1 MGGHKVSSEN
11 VSRIIFFLNIANKVL
26 SWNYF
31 HFVLTKGMGKTH
43 QLMQGCIMIKT
54 KEINPSFILKRQ
66 YKSFFLYWPLMSFPP
81 WIHLNH
87 FSLMNGICYYEV
99 SFVSSLA
106 SRNCSSSIYAWST
119 VFSSPR
125 VTGGLCSQSYSLPF
139 AQFLSGGPLIIQHAS
154 KHHCVSTSLHP

>member
-1 MGGHKVSSEN
+1 MCQDF
-11 VSRIIFFLNIANKVL
+11 FFLNIANKVL

-31 HFVLTKGMGKTH
+31 HFVLTKGMGKIH

-81 WIHLNH
+81 WIHLKH
-87 FSLMNGICYYEV
+87 FSLMKGICFYEV

-106 SRNCSSSIYAWST
+106 FRNCSSSICMIHYVQFSKSHWWSLQSAIL
-119 VFSSPR
+119 FHLPR
-125 VTGGLCSQSYSLPF
+125 FYLEVLW
-139 AQFLSGGPLIIQHAS
+139 
-154 KHHCVSTSLHP
+154 

>member
-11 VSRIIFFLNIANKVL
+11 VSRIFFFLNIANKVL

-31 HFVLTKGMGKTH
+31 HFVLTKGMGKIH

-81 WIHLNH
+81 
-87 FSLMNGICYYEV
+87 
-99 SFVSSLA
+99 
-106 SRNCSSSIYAWST
+106 
-119 VFSSPR
+119 
-125 VTGGLCSQSYSLPF
+125 
-139 AQFLSGGPLIIQHAS
+139 
-154 KHHCVSTSLHP
+154 

>member
-11 VSRIIFFLNIANKVL
+11 VSRIFFFFNIANKVL

-31 HFVLTKGMGKTH
+31 HFVLTKGIGKIH

-54 KEINPSFILKRQ
+54 KDINPSFILKRQ

-81 WIHLNH
+81 WIHLKH

-106 SRNCSSSIYAWST
+106 SRTCSSSICMICYVQFSKSHCWS
-119 VFSSPR
+119 
-125 VTGGLCSQSYSLPF
+125 LQSVILFHLPSF
-139 AQFLSGGPLIIQHAS
+139 YLEVLW
-154 KHHCVSTSLHP
+154 

>member
-1 MGGHKVSSEN
+1 MCQGF
-11 VSRIIFFLNIANKVL
+11 FFLNITNKVL

-31 HFVLTKGMGKTH
+31 HFVLTKGMGKIH

-81 WIHLNH
+81 WIHLKH

-106 SRNCSSSIYAWST
+106 SRNWQLQYLHDPLCSVLQESLLVSASQLFSSICPVSIWR
-119 VFSSPR
+119 SSDNSACIKAS
-125 VTGGLCSQSYSLPF
+125 LCFYKSL
-139 AQFLSGGPLIIQHAS
+139 SI
-154 KHHCVSTSLHP
+154 TT